1 MAKIIADSKKK
12 DRICSELELIIS
24 KQELYISELKLAISE
39 LQKRLTYYE
48 NPHSPPNHKTPFHP
62 NKERLATKQNQIQM
76 TYLKNQDKNRDT
88 RETPT
93 IDDHLKQYTTDQK
106 DVPDVA
112 VPILMILN

>member
-1 MAKIIADSKKK
+1 M
-12 DRICSELELIIS
+12 
-24 KQELYISELKLAISE
+24 ISE

-48 NPHSPPNHKTPFHP
+48 NPHFPPNHKTPFHP

-88 RETPT
+88 RETLT
-93 IDDHLKQYTTDQK
+93 IENHLKQYTTDQK